1 MNGLPAR
8 FQRTSLSMAVAT
20 ALLASPALAQE
31 DTRPLATR
39 WAVDYAGSVEIG
51 VGYVS
56 DENFEFGE
64 YNGLDEDD
72 AFLIG
77 NVDWS
82 GGKDGTL
89 WNFSGSNLG
98 LDTREST
105 GRWRTDRWELFFE
118 YDAQQQ
124 VRNNSGRTPFRTIDG
139 GETLILPDNWVS
151 GVNTSDFLTLEENL
165 RGFDFEIEREFYE
178 FGGIYRFGESFNIE
192 AAVSY
197 EEREGNRERGAAIFE
212 DAAAGDAVIIP
223 YSVDEEVVHFEL
235 TANYAQGP
243 LALTGSFAY
252 NDFDNNEEIEE
263 WQNPYANFG
272 PDVAY
277 PVGFGGMSEEPDN
290 EYYIGRIMGTWIL
303 SPTLRVQVDGSY
315 AKTEQDQRFLEFT
328 VNEAI
333 LEDAAPLPRDNL
345 DAELETKVFD
355 AKVFWNPIRKLRL
368 QGYFHG
374 EERDYDVPRDGY
386 QYVLGDAYAIPD
398 ESGQVFNT
406 AHGYSINTYGIEGS
420 YPMPLKSKL
429 WLTYEFEEIERDNA
443 AVLESDE
450 DRYKLRYR
458 LPIVSGLN
466 MRLEALYGERNA
478 DEYDWS
484 QSYFARLDTGLINST
499 PDSQR
504 FQNHPLL
511 SQYHIATRDQVEAKL
526 DFDWQIG
533 TDWNLALNMLYREND
548 YDETDLGLTDEEFN
562 SVALTA
568 SWIASDSI
576 VVTAWAAGN
585 DYEAQQTGRAFRGG
599 VEKNAFEIF
608 PPLPQASDP
617 SRNWDVDTE
626 DETINVGIGI
636 EWAVTDELELSFN
649 YSYQDT
655 ESEYDFS
662 NGGASDLSAEPLPE
676 DYETEMHHAIL
687 EGAWHFRE
695 NISVAIN
702 YQYWNYDSDDWAFV
716 APSAIDKVLTLG
728 AEPADEDLHYIG
740 TSIVYRW
747 Q

>member
-1 MNGLPAR
+1 MKAFAR
-8 FQRTSLSMAVAT
+8 TPLFLALAVAGGT
-20 ALLASPALAQE
+20 AVGQE
-31 DTRPLATR
+31 DNRPLATR
-39 WAVDYAGSVEIG
+39 WAVDYSGVAEIG

-64 YNGLDEDD
+64 YNGLNEDE
-72 AFLIG
+72 AFFIG

-82 GGKDGTL
+82 GGSNGTL
-89 WNFSGSNLG
+89 WNFGGSNLG
-98 LDTREST
+98 LDTREGE
-105 GRWRTDRWELFFE
+105 GRWRTQNWEIFFE
-118 YDAQQQ
+118 YDAQKQ
-124 VRNNSGRTPFRTIDG
+124 VRNNTGRTVFRPTEG
-139 GETLILPDNWVS
+139 GEVLVLPENWVS
-151 GVNTSDFLTLEENL
+151 GVNTTDFTALDENL
-165 RGFDFEIEREFYE
+165 RGLDFEIERDFYE
-178 FGGIYRFGESFNIE
+178 FGAIYRIGEAFSVE

-197 EEREGNRERGAAIFE
+197 EEREGNRERGAAIFQ
-212 DAAAGDAVIIP
+212 DASVGDAVIIP
-223 YSVDEEVVHFEL
+223 YTIDEEVLHFEI
-235 TANYAQGP
+235 TGNYAAGP

-263 WQNPYANFG
+263 WQNPYSNFG
-272 PDVAY
+272 PDVRY
-277 PVGFGGMSEEPDN
+277 PAGFGGMSEEPDN
-290 EYYIGRIMGTWIL
+290 EYYIGRLMGTWII
-303 SPTLRVQVDGSY
+303 SPTLRVQVDGSF

-355 AKVFWNPIRKLRL
+355 ASVFWSPIRRLRL
-368 QGYFHG
+368 EGYFHG

-398 ESGQVFNT
+398 PSGQIFNT
-406 AHGYSINTYGIEGS
+406 AHSYSINTYGIEGS
-420 YPMPLKSKL
+420 YPLPLKSKL
-429 WLTYEFEEIERDNA
+429 WLTYEFEEIERDNS
-443 AVLESDE
+443 AVEESDE

-466 MRLEALYGERNA
+466 MRLEALYSERNA
-478 DEYDWS
+478 DQYDWD
-484 QSYFARLDTGLINST
+484 QSYYARLDPALINAT

-504 FQNHPLL
+504 YQNHPEL

-533 TDWNLALNMLYREND
+533 MDWNLTLNMLYREND
-548 YDETDLGLTDEEFN
+548 YDETDLGLTDEEFG
-562 SVALTA
+562 SVSFTA
-568 SWIASDSI
+568 SWFASETLVLNLWLS
-576 VVTAWAAGN
+576 GN
-585 DYEAQQTGRAFRGG
+585 EYESEQTGRAFRGG
-599 VEKNAFEIF
+599 VEKNAFEVF

-617 SRNWDVDTE
+617 SRNWDVDVE
-626 DETINVGIGI
+626 DEGIAVGLGA
-636 EWAVTDELELSFN
+636 EWTVSEQLSLSAN

-687 EGAWHFRE
+687 EGTWQFRE
-695 NISVAIN
+695 NLAVGIN

-716 APSAIDKVLTLG
+716 APTALDKVLTLG
-728 AEPADEDLHYIG
+728 ATPADEDLHYIG
-740 TSIVYRW
+740 TSIIYRW